1 MKRGKNQM
9 KKFLVGILFT
19 MGLVLLS
26 PSVSA
31 ESSISMYRMY
41 NPNSGEH
48 LYTRSVGERDN
59 LKRYGWHYEGVAWQA
74 PTSGSQFI
82 ACTTDITVNIF
93 TPLMPEK
100 EIRFRTQDGRTKVL
114 RSIPI
119 TEQIEFL

>member
-1 MKRGKNQM
+1 M

-74 PTSGSQFI
+74 PTSGSP
-82 ACTTDITVNIF
+82 VYRLYNRYNGEHF

-114 RSIPI
+114 RSIPT

>member
-1 MKRGKNQM
+1 M

-74 PTSGSQFI
+74 PTSG
-82 ACTTDITVNIF
+82 
-93 TPLMPEK
+93 TPVYRLYNRYNGEH
-100 EIRFRTQDGRTKVL
+100 F
-114 RSIPI
+114 
-119 TEQIEFL
+119 